1 MRKEVENLNKKE
13 YSSSLKKTPYK
24 YLIAKKIAK
33 LMLNNMDRAEVY
45 KECYNNN
52 YIEIDSPE
60 RRREIINI
68 IYERLLSLD
77 SFLLRQFYEGD
88 LVTSKF
94 ILVYAIS
101 KSDRLFFEFLFEV
114 YREALIGEKSYISL
128 DDFDHFFAV
137 KKENDPIVAKWGT
150 YTISQLAKGY
160 RTILVDSGLGKRE
173 KRNIKVTRVM
183 IHPVVEEHLKM
194 LGDMEYL
201 KALLGE

>member
-1 MRKEVENLNKKE
+1 MNKKE

-101 KSDRLFFEFLFEV
+101 KSDRLFFEFLF
-114 YREALIGEKSYISL
+114 

-150 YTISQLAKGY
+150 YTTSQLAKGY

-194 LGDMEYL
+194 LGDTEYL

>member
-1 MRKEVENLNKKE
+1 MNKKE

-114 YREALIGEKSYISL
+114 YREDLIGEKSYI
-128 DDFDHFFAV
+128 
-137 KKENDPIVAKWGT
+137 
-150 YTISQLAKGY
+150 
-160 RTILVDSGLGKRE
+160 
-173 KRNIKVTRVM
+173 
-183 IHPVVEEHLKM
+183 
-194 LGDMEYL
+194 YL
-201 KALLGE
+201 